1 VFGGGERRGGWWPPA
16 QGQQPEMPDKKVYA
30 LPGEGRECQIRKSFQ
45 SRVAMRRTEVVLG
58 GASL

>member
-1 VFGGGERRGGWWPPA
+1 
-16 QGQQPEMPDKKVYA
+16 MPDKKVYA